1 MATKRPTH
9 LTHGLLASGN
19 GSSSPQHCFPRRN
32 WESAGP
38 GFLEPFCVVRSIELT
53 QKRRVRQHGFQV
65 CLCHL
70 SAVRPWASYTLLE
83 PRFLHLY
90 NGDDSH
96 IKHVSVFTP
105 MTAESLK
112 YLTQRYCI
120 LRKMK
125 SNCFR
130 GFSSRVTT
138 QA

>member
-1 MATKRPTH
+1 M
-9 LTHGLLASGN
+9 
-19 GSSSPQHCFPRRN
+19 
-32 WESAGP
+32 AGP
-38 GFLEPFCVVRSIELT
+38 GSLEPFCVVRSIELT
-53 QKRRVRQHGFQV
+53 QKRRRQATRIPSLPLSPVGVCDPGQV
-65 CLCHL
+65 THY
-70 SAVRPWASYTLLE
+70 SE

-96 IKHVSVFTP
+96 IKHVSTVFTP

-130 GFSSRVTT
+130 GFSSRYFTGLVFFLFLPQSPAKTCRDGT
-138 QA
+138 AESNSKAA